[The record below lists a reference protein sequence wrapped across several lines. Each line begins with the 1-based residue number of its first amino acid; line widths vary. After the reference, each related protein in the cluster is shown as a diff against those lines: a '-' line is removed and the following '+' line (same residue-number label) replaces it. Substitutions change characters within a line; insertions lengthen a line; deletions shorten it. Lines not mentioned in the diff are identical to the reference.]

1 MKNHLLHPRPA
12 LVLKNSYIIIF
23 IIGAFLFLG
32 CAKLRPYRMGG
43 PELEKMKLDQ
53 PPPSSGLSKLPD
65 GRPLVVSMFSW
76 RVANPV
82 GLKLN
87 LWKSSAVSIMEGTYY
102 SRGTHVSIFESVFD
116 ALRARR
122 RMVFRDYLGAT
133 QPGIVPAWARAQRF
147 LILDGEIVGFE
158 HSKIYP
164 SGGVKPPNSS
174 TFNNKWGHE
183 AGYVEVVFSL
193 RDATNGKTIVQTKV
207 ATWTKGVHSHD
218 LRGFDPIKALGV
230 RLVQLLE
237 QNPAF
242 MAALGG
248 GK

>member
-1 MKNHLLHPRPA
+1 MKKQLFYQMPA
-12 LVLKNSYIIIF
+12 LGRKNSYF
-23 IIGAFLFLG
+23 ITLLMGAFLFLG

-43 PELEKMKLDQ
+43 PDLEKMKLDQ
-53 PPPSSGLSKLPD
+53 PPPSSSLSKLPD

-87 LWKSSAVSIMEGTYY
+87 LWKSSAVSVMEGTYY
-102 SRGTHVSIFESVFD
+102 SRGTHVAIFESVFD

-122 RMVFRDYLGAT
+122 RLVFRDYVGAT

-147 LILDGEIVGFE
+147 LILDGDIVGFE

-164 SGGVKPPNSS
+164 SGGVKPPNNS
-174 TFNNKWGHE
+174 TINNKWGHE
-183 AGYVEVVFSL
+183 ASYVEVIFSL
-193 RDATNGKTIVQTKV
+193 RDATTGKTIMQTKV
-207 ATWTKGVHSHD
+207 STWTKGVHSNNP
-218 LRGFDPIKALGV
+218 LGFNPIKALGV

-237 QNPAF
+237 QNPTF

-248 GK
+248 SK